1 MEIAP
6 GTWGIEATLA
16 STPPLRENERMSWL
30 VRCGKRL
37 NAFLIA
43 IIAVNWMLA
52 SACFT
57 RNMDETSGRRPFS
70 APSPLSHVDEI
81 ILQPS
86 KIVNRLLI
94 LVVQAKQ
101 RPWLVDPESD
111 SCDVMF
117 AQWNLRVLTG
127 TPRLFQTFPPK
138 S

>member
-1 MEIAP
+1 MPVSQED
-6 GTWGIEATLA
+6 L
-16 STPPLRENERMSWL
+16 
-30 VRCGKRL
+30 
-37 NAFLIA
+37 
-43 IIAVNWMLA
+43 
-52 SACFT
+52 
-57 RNMDETSGRRPFS
+57 MDETSGRRPSS

-101 RPWLVDPESD
+101 RPWLVDPESE

-127 TPRLFQTFPPK
+127 TPPLLFQTFPPK